1 MSAGRLAGRIA
12 LITGAS
18 RGLGAAIAERFATEG
33 ATLVLVARTRSG
45 LEATDDR
52 VQAAGGK
59 ATLVPLDLRE
69 GEAVDRLGAAVFERF
84 GRLDVLVAAAGD
96 FGLLTPVSHLQ
107 PKVFNDIISINLMAN
122 HRLIRS
128 LDPLLRASDHARA
141 IFVTAPQARSHRPFW
156 GAYAASKAAL
166 EALVLTYAAEV
177 TKLGVKVNLVEP
189 GPLRT
194 RLRARAYP
202 GEDPAKNPQ
211 PETITDL
218 FVDLAEPASARHGE
232 IVPAAPSD

>member
-1 MSAGRLAGRIA
+1 
-12 LITGAS
+12 
-18 RGLGAAIAERFATEG
+18 
-33 ATLVLVARTRSG
+33 
-45 LEATDDR
+45 
-52 VQAAGGK
+52 
-59 ATLVPLDLRE
+59 
-69 GEAVDRLGAAVFERF
+69 
-84 GRLDVLVAAAGD
+84 
-96 FGLLTPVSHLQ
+96 
-107 PKVFNDIISINLMAN
+107 MAN

-156 GAYAASKAAL
+156 GAYAAGKAAL